1 MSHHQDGEQPFT
13 VTRRTVLK
21 GAAVT
26 GAAVA
31 LSGGGAAV
39 ASKTVIRGLADTGK
53 PIAAVAGD
61 EKVIS
66 TYCPPNCGGRCVL
79 DCTVRDGRFVKV
91 EPGQHPDPRYTAI
104 CVRGLTHPQRVY
116 SPDRIKYPMKRVGER
131 GEGKFERISWEEAL
145 DTIAAKLKEASESY
159 EPGSIVF
166 TGTSG
171 GSTTDYGRLAALLK
185 VGLLN
190 GYMASKDRA
199 TGIDIGNVQGM
210 ILTYGLDFGNFFSD
224 ANEWTD
230 RANARLVII
239 WGNNPAETAMTSMRF
254 LFDAQA
260 AGTKVVVVDP
270 RYSATAMHAD
280 WWVHPRPGTDPA
292 LAWGMISVIIDEGLV
307 DEEFVLAHTI
317 GPMLIR
323 QTDGK
328 YVQTPLPEEMTAIP
342 PQVLAAALA
351 ADPGLAGAF
360 AASYMVWDRAQGKA
374 VPQFEAQD
382 PALTGD
388 YVVDGVPVKTGYQM
402 LKEMAAEYT
411 PEKVEEITGVRAEE
425 VRELGRLYGTLKPST
440 IGMGFG
446 IDRQW
451 ASHTVGRLLG
461 TLGGLTGNIGKPGA
475 SVGIASHGAGYHSA
489 ALGPDGRKPLPEGA
503 GRTMK
508 VGVQPRVIFSQGD
521 FMNQYY
527 ADMNWTKELAKGL
540 DFIVTA
546 DHFWQTSGLW
556 SDIVLPVCTFL
567 EAETDLVDIM
577 SNRNAVIL
585 KRKVIDPLWES
596 KSDAQIE
603 RELAERLGWGEYFQE
618 KPDDVIRSQIEG
630 SQDPRMEGITF
641 EKVVA
646 DGGARLAVPLT
657 PNVQNVALKFNTPT
671 GRIQWYTEELI
682 PFGEALPVYKDEF
695 EASPN
700 HPLAGKYP
708 LVYTQAHARQRAH
721 STYFNSA
728 WTLEI
733 WPEPIL
739 EINPGDA
746 EARGIATGDYVEAF
760 NDRGR
765 AVARAVL
772 NPDYPPGLCNITEG
786 WKQQQ
791 FKAGHFQE
799 LTNPATNP
807 SYSVLF
813 DLYGMFFPAFAM
825 FGMSNVSFGNTRVEV
840 RKVEV

>member
-1 MSHHQDGEQPFT
+1 MSHHQDGDQPFT

-185 VGLLN
+185 GGFLS
-190 GYMASKDRA
+190 GYMASQDRA
-199 TGIDIGNVQGM
+199 TGIDVGNRQGM
-210 ILTYGLDFGNFFSD
+210 ILTAGLLTN

-230 RANARLVII
+230 RANARLVIS

-292 LAWGMISVIIDEGLV
+292 LAWGMINVIIDEGLV

-411 PEKVEEITGVRAEE
+411 PEKVEEITGVDAED

-440 IGMGFG
+440 IGMGYG
-446 IDRQW
+446 VDRHYQ
-451 ASHTVGRLLG
+451 SHTVGRLVA

-475 SVGIASHGAGYHSA
+475 SVGIASHGSGYRTA
-489 ALGPDGRKPLPEGA
+489 RLGPDGRKPLPEDA
-503 GRTMK
+503 VQTRK
-508 VGVQPRVIFSQGD
+508 VGIKPRVLFSQGD
-521 FMNQYY
+521 VMNQYY
-527 ADMNWTKELAKGL
+527 ADMNWTKALFEEL
-540 DFIVTA
+540 DFLVTA
-546 DHFWQTSGLW
+546 DHFWQTTSLW
-556 SDIVLPVCTFL
+556 SDIVLPASTFL
-567 EAETDLVDIM
+567 ESNSDLVDIQ

-596 KSDAQIE
+596 KPDIDIE
-603 RELAERLGWGEYFQE
+603 RGLAERLGFGEYFQDKE
-618 KPDDVIRSQIEG
+618 EDIIRHQIEG
-630 SQDPRMEGITF
+630 SKDPQMKGITF
-641 EKVVA
+641 EQVVA
-646 DGGARLAVPLT
+646 EGGARLNAPPD
-657 PNVQNVALKFNTPT
+657 PNVSNAGLVFTTPT
-671 GRIQWYTEELI
+671 GRIQWYNEEMA
-682 PFGEALPVYKDEF
+682 PFGEELPVHKDEF

-700 HPLAGKYP
+700 HPLAKKYP
-708 LVYTQAHARQRAH
+708 LVYTQNHVRQRAH

-728 WTLEI
+728 WTLEV

-739 EINPGDA
+739 EMNPGDA

-772 NPDYPPGLCNITEG
+772 NPDYGPGHCNITEG

-799 LTNPATNP
+799 LTNPANNP
-807 SYSVLF
+807 AFSVLF
-813 DLYGMFFPAFAM
+813 DYYGMYFPSFAQ
-825 FGMSNVSFGNTRVEV
+825 FGMSTIGFYDTRVEV